1 MQNPIK
7 YVWATKE
14 SMKALKKVSEKN
26 SETTINLLEPR
37 MEETK
42 LSIIVDEDP
51 TNMPL
56 KNEVLST
63 EVITTFP
70 NETTKASKN
79 IIEEVLDVSLNCD
92 SICTLKKS
100 TKQNSVPILQT
111 LATKEDKIQRK
122 TPKNSPL
129 LKITV
134 ETKDKMKLEKLVK
147 KQETVFNTVSPRQV
161 TPKNLPQK
169 KIDLLDSIITNQQC
183 LLADKYKSEQEKALE
198 KQSFELEK
206 RRKSHFHL
214 GLGPIEKQKKNS
226 SEGKTIKY

>member
-14 SMKALKKVSEKN
+14 SMKALKKVSKKN
-26 SETTINLLEPR
+26 SEISTNSFEPR
-37 MEETK
+37 TEETK

-51 TNMPL
+51 TNMSL
-56 KNEVLST
+56 KNEALST
-63 EVITTFP
+63 EVITTFS

-92 SICTLKKS
+92 SICTLKKL
-100 TKQNSVPILQT
+100 TKQSSGSILQT
-111 LATKEDKIQRK
+111 LATKQDKIQRK

-129 LKITV
+129 LKIKV
-134 ETKDKMKLEKLVK
+134 EAKDKIKPEKLVK
-147 KQETVFNTVSPRQV
+147 KQETLLNIVSPRQV
-161 TPKNLPQK
+161 TSKNLSQK

-226 SEGKTIKY
+226 SEGKNY